1 MQMISIT
8 LVQIIRFALEKGM
21 ARFLLS
27 QAYMREATDYISI
40 LQQLKSIQ
48 HKRHPNSEIQQ

>member
-27 QAYMREATDYISI
+27 QAHVREATDYIYI
-40 LQQLKSIQ
+40 LQLKSIQ